1 MKLLSKAR
9 RPTIIGRRS
18 DRRPAMSPN
27 EILAEMPLQLRNIHY
42 LGGGLSTNAP
52 TPTKHDK
59 WNEGGYVVKSSTRQ
73 RGHRRQNAIVWDD
86 LASIIRLEVMSAER
100 KLNGTSSTCCQQQ
113 TIAPS
118 STHIEQPVHP
128 ASNINKRTQIQKKSS
143 KCSRGSAHRM
153 WEQTEESSIAAT
165 SASWLASWNI
175 TEVAMDQR
183 DDVAA
188 ARDIEQGS
196 SRDITTPHSISTAVT
211 PPEECAVSSPPKVKR
226 MAAFC
231 FDSSSNGYEQMTQAF
246 GRVLQSLSPPPI
258 KRSIPS
264 FSFDN
269 LILMGYDKAQF
280 DYEESTLKRCDTYF
294 SSDDEE
300 EDDGDDTSSLE
311 YSINDDDS
319 DAVERA
325 IIASAAFPV
334 PKAVILSGGCN
345 MPFQCP
351 ICLDCTDSSNIAA
364 VSGCAHNFCFKCV
377 DEWAERKNKCPLC
390 KETIRWAASCKRV
403 RWY

>member
-9 RPTIIGRRS
+9 RPAIIRR

-27 EILAEMPLQLRNIHY
+27 EILAEMPLQLRRIHY
-42 LGGGLSTNAP
+42 LGGGK
-52 TPTKHDK
+52 PTKHDK
-59 WNEGGYVVKSSTRQ
+59 WDEGGYVVKPPTHQ
-73 RGHRRQNAIVWDD
+73 RGHRRQHAIVWDD

-113 TIAPS
+113 MIAPS
-118 STHIEQPVHP
+118 PTSSIDRSFRP
-128 ASNINKRTQIQKKSS
+128 ASNVNKSIQNKNKTS

-153 WEQTEESSIAAT
+153 WEQAEESSIAAS
-165 SASWLASWNI
+165 SASRLASWNI
-175 TEVAMDQR
+175 TEVVMDQR

-188 ARDIEQGS
+188 AREGNEQGS
-196 SRDITTPHSISTAVT
+196 SRDITTPRSISTAVT
-211 PPEECAVSSPPKVKR
+211 PPDECAFFSSPPNVKR

-231 FDSSSNGYEQMTQAF
+231 FDSSSIGCEQMTQAF

-269 LILMGYDKAQF
+269 LILMGYDKAQL
-280 DYEESTLKRCDTYF
+280 DYEENKIKRCDTYF

-311 YSINDDDS
+311 YSISDDDS

-325 IIASAAFPV
+325 ILASAAFPV
-334 PKAVILSGGCN
+334 PKAVILSGGGS

-351 ICLDCTDSSNIAA
+351 ICLDCTDSSNIAT

-377 DEWAERKNKCPLC
+377 DEWAERKNECPLC
-390 KETIRWAASCKRV
+390 KETIHWAASCKRA